1 MAEYNWSGLLGSI
14 TTVVAF
20 IAFVAIVV
28 WAYSGRRKAAF
39 EKAANAPF
47 ALPDDTVAPPGA
59 RADAGAAARADGTGT
74 KP

>member
-1 MAEYNWSGLLGSI
+1 MIEFNWVGLLGSV

-20 IAFVAIVV
+20 AAFVAIVA

-39 EKAANAPF
+39 EEAANAPF
-47 ALPDDTVAPPGA
+47 ALPDDTVGQ
-59 RADAGAAARADGTGT
+59 T